1 LAPDDAHRR
10 ERTGEEMPEI
20 AYSPAVRTMTTDRGE
35 NTSRAGATPDRPGG
49 TYHVLLVDDDDNYSS
64 LVKDVLGFADNFFLD
79 RASNLH
85 GMWALLERNTY
96 DALLL
101 DYSFPDGSGLEA
113 LRQVIDRKLPMP
125 VIIVTGRGDE
135 RVATQAI
142 QQGAIDYL
150 VKSPETV
157 FELPVIIS
165 KAVRNFAYQVERV
178 KSLEKIRYQALLLD
192 NVRDAVVVWASDGK
206 ITYWNPAAE
215 QLYGWPASE
224 RLGRSMTEAY
234 ASLFSPPPD
243 PVSSDGNLPPEV
255 ERSAHT
261 RRGETVWIGSRVTEL
276 HDEFTGGA
284 LLGYMDVTRDIT
296 ARKQAED
303 QIRAAQTSLVESAR
317 LAAIGELAAGVAH
330 QINNPLTAIIAEA
343 QILGRG
349 SAVETPGRES
359 AAIIEQAGWKAQQ
372 AVQDLLEFSHSAPDT
387 LQSVSVN
394 ETIQIAV
401 RMVGGP
407 IQAAGGG
414 LEIELEENLPCVQG
428 YPTRL
433 QDLWVN
439 LLLLARD
446 ATSDGRAHKIFVRS
460 NARGKE
466 AVIVVVGDDGTAI
479 PSAELESLFEPH
491 FTGAVAGR
499 GNGMEYSICR
509 EIVRQYG
516 GQIRANS
523 VEDFGTIIEVVLPAE
538 VENGTGEHTGH

>member
-1 LAPDDAHRR
+1 MPDITYPPTVRLVTTDHGENASHDGPAPDR
-10 ERTGEEMPEI
+10 
-20 AYSPAVRTMTTDRGE
+20 S
-35 NTSRAGATPDRPGG
+35 GG

-64 LVKDVLGFADNFFLD
+64 LVKDVLGFADNYFLD
-79 RASNLH
+79 RAPNLH
-85 GMWALLERNTY
+85 GMWSLLERNTY

-113 LRQVIDRKLPMP
+113 LRQLIERKLEVP

-135 RVATQAI
+135 RVAAQAI

-165 KAVRNFAYQVERV
+165 KAVRNYAYQAERV

-192 NVRDAVVVWASDGK
+192 NVRDAVVVWNSAGN

-215 QLYGWPASE
+215 ELYGWPASE
-224 RLGRSMTEAY
+224 RIGLPVAKAY
-234 ASLFSPPPD
+234 AALFSPPPD
-243 PVSSDGNLPPEV
+243 PVSFDANLPVEV
-255 ERSAHT
+255 ERCAQT
-261 RRGETVWIGSRVTEL
+261 RRRETVWIGSRVTEL
-276 HDEFTGGA
+276 HDEFTGGV
-284 LLGYMDVTRDIT
+284 LLGFMDVTRDIT
-296 ARKQAED
+296 ARKKAEE
-303 QIRAAQTSLVESAR
+303 QIQAAQTSLVESAR

-349 SAVETPGRES
+349 SAMETPGRES

-372 AVQDLLEFSHSAPDT
+372 AVQDLLEFSRSTPDT
-387 LQSVSVN
+387 LQRLSVN

-401 RMVGGP
+401 RMVGAP

-414 LEIELEENLPCVQG
+414 LEIQLEDNLPPVQG

-433 QDLWVN
+433 QDVWVN

-446 ATSDGRAHKIFVRS
+446 ATSDGRPHKIFVRS
-460 NARGKE
+460 KARGKE
-466 AVIVVVGDDGTAI
+466 AVVVEVGDDGTAI
-479 PSAELESLFEPH
+479 PPSELESLFEPH

-499 GNGMEYSICR
+499 GNGMEYCICR
-509 EIVRQYG
+509 EIIRQHG

-523 VEDFGTIIEVVLPAE
+523 AADFGTIIEVFLPVE
-538 VENGTGEHTGH
+538 VENGTGEHSSH